1 MAPTTPKKT
10 KEEPASKGS
19 LNFSLISDVIDQT
32 TFEQI
37 LEMDDEDDRDFSHG
51 IVFGFFDQ
59 AETTFENMETALES
73 KNLGELSSLGHF
85 LKGSSATLG
94 LSKVKDACE
103 KIQHYG
109 AGKDESGTSD
119 EPDEEV
125 SLKNI
130 KTTLEDV
137 KRDYKEVEG
146 YLRKFFG
153 DSPAPSE

>member
-1 MAPTTPKKT
+1 MAPTTTKTVESPPKTEAPPK
-10 KEEPASKGS
+10 
-19 LNFSLISDVIDQT
+19 LSDMKDSIDQT

-59 AETTFENMETALES
+59 AESTFEKMEKALE
-73 KNLGELSSLGHF
+73 KEQLDELSSLGHF

-109 AGKDESGTSD
+109 AKKDETGTND
-119 EPDEEV
+119 EPDDKV
-125 SLKNI
+125 SLKKI
-130 KTTLEDV
+130 EKTLSDC
-137 KRDYKEVEG
+137 KKDYKEVEIF
-146 YLRKFFG
+146 LRKYYG
-153 DSPAPSE
+153 ETPSS